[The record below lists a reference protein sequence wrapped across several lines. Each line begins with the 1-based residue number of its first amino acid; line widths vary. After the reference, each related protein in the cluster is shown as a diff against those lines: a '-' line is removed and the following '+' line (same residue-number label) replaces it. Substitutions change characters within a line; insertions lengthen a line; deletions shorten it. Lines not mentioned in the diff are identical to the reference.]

1 MICAIII
8 ALIIKV
14 SSLGTQEQYP
24 ISHIVPFALSY
35 RTEIASENS
44 STQSYRSYYFELDKD
59 PEAHHASLWLLLWLF
74 GLGSNASSRT
84 SKRSCISYGRSLGFT
99 LVFGRLDN
107 SNITQRPL
115 VFSTGM
121 QGSLMR
127 LLLSRRFALV
137 LRKTG
142 WI

>member
-1 MICAIII
+1 MISAIII

-24 ISHIVPFALSY
+24 TSHIVPFALSY

-44 STQSYRSYYFELDKD
+44 FTQSYRSYYFELDKD
-59 PEAHHASLWLLLWLF
+59 PEAHHASLWLSLWLF

-84 SKRSCISYGRSLGFT
+84 SKRFCISYGRSLGFT

-115 VFSTGM
+115 VFSTN
-121 QGSLMR
+121 LKPNVHI
-127 LLLSRRFALV
+127 LLPIKKYFS
-137 LRKTG
+137 
-142 WI
+142 